1 MTKVN
6 TLANMGD
13 QEFVDFAKKA
23 TSKRGI
29 AGSKASLNIRGLK
42 AAIGRTA
49 DGEFYFQ
56 TAKSEPATEIGEFT
70 QRVID
75 AGVEREGHEARY
87 ARARAYDR
95 MFAYLAHSDI
105 AAAIP
110 RDTVVTVELYST
122 DLPAKVQPGRE
133 RAARRGAAIGDWLTV
148 FPFAVFR
155 ASTGEQLTE
164 RRRKTIF
171 AKLYKANPE
180 GDTTVRIVSPRMTIG
195 RINLGNL
202 ESVAD
207 LDLSVLRTRNEAD
220 EKARRA
226 VRRALD
232 RAKNWAHDTILNAHQ
247 AAGKTRLGYGFGFL
261 LETDSGTYALEP
273 RR

>member
-6 TLANMGD
+6 TFASMGD
-13 QEFVDFAKKA
+13 QEFVNFAKKA

-29 AGSKASLNIRGLK
+29 AGSKAMLNVRGLK

-56 TAKSEPATEIGEFT
+56 TARSEPVTEIGEFT

-95 MFAYLAHSDI
+95 IFAYLAHSDI
-105 AAAIP
+105 ANAIP
-110 RDTVVTVELYST
+110 RDTVVTIELYST
-122 DLPAKVQPGRE
+122 DLPSKVQPGRE
-133 RAARRGAAIGDWLTV
+133 RAARRGAPIGDWLTI
-148 FPFAVFR
+148 FPFAAFR
-155 ASTGEQLTE
+155 ASTGVQLTE

-171 AKLYKANPE
+171 ANLYKANPE
-180 GDTTVRIVSPRMTIG
+180 GDRTVRIISPRMTIG
-195 RINLGNL
+195 RINLGKL

-207 LDLSVLRTRNEAD
+207 LDLSVLRTRSVEN
-220 EKARRA
+220 EKARRQ

-247 AAGKTRLGYGFGFL
+247 AAGKNRLGRGFGFL
-261 LETDSGTYALEP
+261 LETDSGVYALAP
-273 RR
+273 RW